1 MDDGVLD
8 ANSWLV
14 VDVGGLR
21 LSCIYIYIYIK
32 YIYIWDIMGYISSE
46 FEV

>member
-21 LSCIYIYIYIK
+21 LSCIYNYLYMVG
-32 YIYIWDIMGYISSE
+32 YYGVQYISSE